1 MTRNRKIYVAKRINL
16 LRSREDF
23 KSVQIRKIKILR
35 KKLKKKFS
43 SKFGFNIAFA
53 FDKLYMGR
61 KSEIPYSPSFRVKR
75 APRFNP
81 RNVLKKSQIKSHSV
95 THLIRSYVFNVL

>member
-1 MTRNRKIYVAKRINL
+1 MINL

-23 KSVQIRKIKILR
+23 KSVQIRKTKILR

-61 KSEIPYSPSFRVKR
+61 KS
-75 APRFNP
+75 
-81 RNVLKKSQIKSHSV
+81 
-95 THLIRSYVFNVL
+95 